1 MRLLRRATPF
11 RPMRLMAAALL
22 APLLLLAASCNTGVE
37 CLHCQDIVST
47 IPWMAPESHTY
58 TLTQDGETKG
68 TLTLSITKDDDVF
81 VLEQNSVDDKGNSDV
96 SVVRADQ
103 ETLKPRAYH
112 REVLDT
118 AQKRV
123 LDVTY
128 EDIDTAKC
136 KTGRQAK
143 ITQTTFDPPT
153 RSEPNST
160 RSIPVCVPENSY
172 ENDTSLFLWR
182 TIKFEKGWTA
192 NYRTMLSNRGDLR
205 QTVVI
210 TVQQQ
215 QKLTVGGNEVDAWL
229 VTMEADQSEH
239 RGWFATTPDH
249 RLLRYSNGSLIYDI
263 KE

>member
-1 MRLLRRATPF
+1 MTLLRRAA
-11 RPMRLMAAALL
+11 RPRSMRLLAAALI

-47 IPWMAPESHTY
+47 IPWTAPETHTY
-58 TLTQDGETKG
+58 TLTQDGQVKG
-68 TLTLSITKDDDVF
+68 KITLSITKDGDVF
-81 VLEQNSVDDKGNSDV
+81 ALEQNSVDDKGNSDV
-96 SVVRADQ
+96 SVVRADTQ
-103 ETLKPRAYH
+103 TLKPRAYH
-112 REVLDT
+112 REVLDSD
-118 AQKRV
+118 QKRV
-123 LDVTY
+123 VDVTY
-128 EDIDTAKC
+128 DDIDTSKC

-143 ITQTTFDPPT
+143 ITQTTFQPPT

-172 ENDTSLFLWR
+172 ENDSSLFLWR

-210 TVQQQ
+210 TVLEQ
-215 QKLTVGGNEVDAWL
+215 QKLKVGGSEVDAWL
-229 VTMEADQSEH
+229 VTMEADQSQQ

-249 RLLRYSNGSLIYDI
+249 RLLRYSNGSLTFDI
-263 KE
+263 TP